1 MILLL
6 LKGGFKLKY
15 VMFIEEEIMK
25 MKEYLKKGW
34 ILEVDL
40 EYFEELYNDYNS
52 YLFVLGKK

>member
-6 LKGGFKLKY
+6 LKGGFKSKY